1 MKLEF
6 ISQEELSTLQ
16 NSLHNKSEV
25 MGYDENGNFILFK
38 KCLILFDK
46 DDERFSYDPL
56 EVFIPVKEYYI
67 LKSYVQQTGSH
78 YIPESGVHIFFG
90 TKDFWDTMIDAQNH
104 KLF

>member
-16 NSLHNKSEV
+16 NSLQNKNEV

-56 EVFIPVKEYYI
+56 EVFIPAKEYYI

-78 YIPESGVHIFFG
+78 YISESGVHIFFG